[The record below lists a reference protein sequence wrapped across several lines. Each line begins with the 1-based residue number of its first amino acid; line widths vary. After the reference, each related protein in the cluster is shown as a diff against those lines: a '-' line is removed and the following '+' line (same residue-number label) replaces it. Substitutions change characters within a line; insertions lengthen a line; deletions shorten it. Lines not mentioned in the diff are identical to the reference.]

1 MKPSINNDF
10 GDISEEDQL
19 LQETLLNSNKK
30 SKVNKKVPK
39 DVPKDFVS

>member
-1 MKPSINNDF
+1 MKPSVNNDF

-30 SKVNKKVPK
+30 SKVNKNVPK
-39 DVPKDFVS
+39 DVPKDFMS